1 MELPKGSE
9 GWQCHMK
16 YPAAEDH
23 NMFVCC
29 MFLELGWSCLELELV
44 LWTLPEPSV
53 LEFLFKCLSVLVRSC
68 GLVCRVV
75 LVCLSFLFCALLL
88 WSSWTT
94 CSRSRVWSLM
104 QEKPNTAALEGLA
117 KAIQPD
123 ATMLTSTWT
132 RHTVQCLDKG
142 SATLSYQLLGLITK
156 GLEDNTTKE
165 LLEPWS
171 SEAKIPSWKAFEK
184 QFWNVVSVWIVVEWS

>member
-1 MELPKGSE
+1 
-9 GWQCHMK
+9 
-16 YPAAEDH
+16 
-23 NMFVCC
+23 MFVCC

-44 LWTLPEPSV
+44 LNSSWT
-53 LEFLFKCLSVLVRSC
+53 FCLGVLVQVFVSPC
-68 GLVCRVV
+68 TFLWACVPCV

-94 CSRSRVWSLM
+94 CSRSM
-104 QEKPNTAALEGLA
+104 QEKPKTAALEGLA
-117 KAIQPD
+117 KAMQPD
-123 ATMLTSTWT
+123 ATMLSSTCT

-156 GLEDNTTKE
+156 GLEDKTTKE

-171 SEAKIPSWKAFEK
+171 SEAKIPSWNAFEK
-184 QFWNVVSVWIVVEWS
+184 QYWNVVSVCLDCGWMILDWGV